1 MRERRTDLF
10 FVAAI
15 ALVLLAVLYLFGVR
29 TAWGQRVDAAALR
42 GSGTLRPA
50 AVHAA
55 GRLLATIDVA
65 SLALIGAAIVLVAV
79 TRRRPFLAIGVAF
92 IIGASV
98 VTTELLKHVILT
110 RPYLGVVDLLRFR
123 PSFPSGH
130 TTVAM
135 SLAVAATLVTP
146 VRARGWVALV
156 AALYASSIGIA
167 TVATGN
173 HRPSDPI
180 GAVLV
185 VTFWAAL
192 VMAALTTTS
201 TTVPREREG
210 PRISPALALG
220 GVIALAVA
228 FTALVVTVVAIR
240 QARLGA
246 VGLRGA
252 FFGAAAA
259 IGGAAFLAI
268 ATLVWVLRGVT
279 VDPPPAA
286 DARGDQRVGGV
297 GSSGDTT

>member
-1 MRERRTDLF
+1 MRERRTALF
-10 FVAAI
+10 LVAAI
-15 ALVLLAVLYLFGVR
+15 ALVLLVALYFFGVR
-29 TAWGQRVDAAALR
+29 TAWGQRIDAAALR
-42 GSGTLRPA
+42 GSGTLRPT

-79 TRRRPFLAIGVAF
+79 TRRRPFLAIGVAI

-98 VTTELLKHVILT
+98 VTTEMLKHVILP
-110 RPYLGVVDLLRFR
+110 RPYLGVVDLLRFH

-192 VMAALTTTS
+192 VMAGLTTIS
-201 TTVPREREG
+201 TTVPRERQG
-210 PRISPALALG
+210 PTISPALALG
-220 GVIALAVA
+220 GIIALGVA
-228 FTALVVTVVAIR
+228 FAALVVTAVAIR
-240 QARLGA
+240 QARLGS

-252 FFGAAAA
+252 FVGAAAA
-259 IGGAAFLAI
+259 IAGAAFVAI
-268 ATLVWVLRGVT
+268 ATLVWVLRDVT
-279 VDPPPAA
+279 VDPPPPT
-286 DARGDQRVGGV
+286 DG
-297 GSSGDTT
+297 